1 MARPREFDRDQALRQ
16 AMTVFWE
23 HGYEATSTDD
33 LLRAMGIGR
42 QSMYDAFGDKHR
54 LYLEALQL
62 YETESGSEWFERVST
77 APSPFT
83 AICDYVVSIAD
94 GTPHDLSRGCFF
106 VNATT
111 ELAPSDPDVAKLVRA
126 NGSRCV
132 AAFEIILKEA
142 KRRGEVGPS
151 VSERVAANFL
161 LSTICGLRV
170 SAKAGVSPEDLRG
183 IASLALSS
191 LKPR

>member
-1 MARPREFDRDQALRQ
+1 MPRPREFDRDQALRR

-62 YETESGSEWFERVST
+62 YETEAGAELCGRIAA
-77 APSPFT
+77 APSPFA
-83 AICDYVVSIAD
+83 AITDHVLSIAE
-94 GTPHDLSRGCFF
+94 GTPRDLSRGCFF

-111 ELAPSDPDVAKLVRA
+111 ELATSDPDVGAMVRA
-126 NGSRCV
+126 DGRRGV
-132 AAFEIILKEA
+132 AAFEGILKEA
-142 KRRGEVGPS
+142 KRRGEVDPRLD
-151 VSERVAANFL
+151 ERV
-161 LSTICGLRV
+161 
-170 SAKAGVSPEDLRG
+170 
-183 IASLALSS
+183 
-191 LKPR
+191 

>member
-1 MARPREFDRDQALRQ
+1 
-16 AMTVFWE
+16 VFWE
-23 HGYEATSTDD
+23 QGYEATSTDD

-62 YETESGSEWFERVST
+62 YETETGSELFARIASAT
-77 APSPFT
+77 SPFT
-83 AICDYVVSIAD
+83 ALVGHVLSVAE
-94 GTPHDLSRGCFF
+94 GTPHDVSRGCFY

-111 ELAPSDPDVAKLVRA
+111 ELATSDSDVGQMVRA
-126 NGSRCV
+126 SGSRCV
-132 AAFEIILKEA
+132 AAFEAILKEA
-142 KRRGEVGPS
+142 KRRGEVDVS
-151 VSERVAANFL
+151 VDERVAANFL
-161 LSTICGLRV
+161 LSTIRGLRV

-191 LKPR
+191 LRPR

>member
-1 MARPREFDRDQALRQ
+1 MH
-16 AMTVFWE
+16 VFWE

-62 YETESGSEWFERVST
+62 YETETGSELFGRVTRAS
-77 APSPFT
+77 SPFV
-83 AICDYVVSIAD
+83 ALCDYVLSVAEGS
-94 GTPHDLSRGCFF
+94 PLDLSRGCFY

-111 ELAPSDPDVAKLVRA
+111 ELASSDPDVGAMVRTS
-126 NGSRCV
+126 GSRCV
-132 AAFEIILKEA
+132 AAFEDILKEA
-142 KRRGEVGPS
+142 KRRGEVDPS
-151 VSERVAANFL
+151 VDERVAANFL
-161 LSTICGLRV
+161 LNTIRGLRV
-170 SAKAGVSPEDLRG
+170 SAKAGVPPDDLRG
-183 IASLALSS
+183 IASLAISS

>member
-1 MARPREFDRDQALRQ
+1 MN
-16 AMTVFWE
+16 VFWE

-33 LLRAMGIGR
+33 LLKAMGIGR

-62 YETESGSEWFERVST
+62 YETETGSEFFARIAS
-77 APSPFT
+77 ASSPFN
-83 AICDYVVSIAD
+83 ALGEHVLSVAD
-94 GTPHDLSRGCFF
+94 GTPLDLSRGCFH

-111 ELAPSDPDVAKLVRA
+111 ELAPSDPDVGRMVCA
-126 NGSRCV
+126 NGTRCV
-132 AAFEIILKEA
+132 AAFEAILKEA
-142 KRRGEVGPS
+142 KRRGEVDTS
-151 VSERVAANFL
+151 VDERVAANFL
-161 LSTICGLRV
+161 LSTIRGLRV
-170 SAKAGVSPEDLRG
+170 SAKAGVSPEDLRA

>member
-1 MARPREFDRDQALRQ
+1 MARPREFDRDRVLRQ

-33 LLRAMGIGR
+33 LLKAMGIGR

-62 YETESGSEWFERVST
+62 YETETGSELFARIVS
-77 APSPFT
+77 ASSPFS
-83 AICDYVVSIAD
+83 ALGEHVLSVAD
-94 GTPHDLSRGCFF
+94 GTHLELSRGCFH

-111 ELAPSDPDVAKLVRA
+111 ELAPSDPDVGRMVRA
-126 NGSRCV
+126 SGARCV
-132 AAFEIILKEA
+132 AAFEAILKEA
-142 KRRGEVGPS
+142 KRRGEVDAS
-151 VSERVAANFL
+151 VDERVAANFL
-161 LSTICGLRV
+161 LSTIRGLRV